1 MQSEDVDNTIGM
13 FEDDVVENDFMNDF
27 TNGLN
32 NSSDSSSNQIY
43 NK

>member
-32 NSSDSSSNQIY
+32 NSSDSSSN
-43 NK
+43 